1 MAVTLPRCV
10 NGVRTSL
17 NKPAASLCLWTLGPC
32 LGFIGLMILSRR
44 ANILAA
50 FISLGIGFTTGQAQ
64 EACPASTAPPIPLRK
79 ARQTFAS
86 GKEVIIVALGS
97 SSTEGWMASNVA
109 NSYPAQLQADLTQ
122 AFPRAHFAII
132 NRGIGGQ
139 DAKEELPRLEQDA
152 IAVKPDLV
160 IWQVGANGAME
171 NSDPTRFKERMTTG
185 VNQLKAAGI
194 DVVLMDN
201 QRSPAILASPE
212 HAIIEQALADV
223 GAATDVPVFSRG
235 ALMDA
240 WRAMGMPYQ
249 RFLAADGVHMNDLGY
264 RCLSEALAK
273 SLSRGFNAGEP
284 SRVAVASHAVN

>member
-1 MAVTLPRCV
+1 M
-10 NGVRTSL
+10 
-17 NKPAASLCLWTLGPC
+17 
-32 LGFIGLMILSRR
+32 FQMFR
-44 ANILAA
+44 AGTLAA
-50 FISLGIGFTTGQAQ
+50 LLLFTAGSASGLGQ
-64 EACPASTAPPIPLRK
+64 EACPSVVAPPLALHK

-86 GKEVIIVALGS
+86 GKEVVIVALGS
-97 SSTEGWMASNVA
+97 SSTEGWMASNIG
-109 NSYPAQLQADLTQ
+109 NSYPAQLQMDLTQ

-139 DAKEELPRLEQDA
+139 DAKEELPRLDTDA

-171 NSDPTRFKERMTTG
+171 NADPSNFKKRMAEG
-185 VNQLKAAGI
+185 IAKLKAAGI

-212 HAIIEQALADV
+212 HAIIEQALTEI
-223 GAATDVPVFSRG
+223 GAKEDVPVFSRG

-240 WRAMGMPYQ
+240 WKQAGMGYD
-249 RFLAADGVHMNDLGY
+249 RFLAHDGVHMNDYGY
-264 RCLSEALAK
+264 RCVAEALAN

-284 SRVAVASHAVN
+284 ARVAVASHAVN

>member
-1 MAVTLPRCV
+1 MRFITLMV
-10 NGVRTSL
+10 
-17 NKPAASLCLWTLGPC
+17 
-32 LGFIGLMILSRR
+32 LSRR
-44 ANILAA
+44 AFLLAA
-50 FISLGIGFTTGQAQ
+50 LTLVAVVKGQAQ
-64 EACPASTAPPIPLRK
+64 ESCPAVTAPPIPLHK
-79 ARQTFAS
+79 AKQTFAR
-86 GKEVIIVALGS
+86 GKEVVIVALGS
-97 SSTEGWMASNVA
+97 SSTEGWMASNVG

-132 NRGIGGQ
+132 NRGVGGQ
-139 DAKEELPRLEQDA
+139 DAKEELPRLQQDA
-152 IAVKPDLV
+152 VAVKPDLV

-171 NSDPTRFKERMTTG
+171 NSDPTQFKQRMTAG
-185 VNQLKAAGI
+185 VNELKAAGV
-194 DVVLMDN
+194 DVLLMDN

-240 WRAMGMPYQ
+240 WKAAGMPYG
-249 RFLAADGVHMNDLGY
+249 RFLAPDGVHMNDLGY
-264 RCLSEALAK
+264 RCLAEALAN